1 MKSTASS
8 FVELKRLFI
17 EYPDKQSGL
26 SSIFGRKG
34 TQHSVL
40 RDISFTLEQGE
51 WITLFGESGSGK
63 STLLRTLVGS
73 IVPSSGSV
81 VVNGKSPV
89 TYKGLAAG
97 YVSSEETEP
106 AKETVN
112 AVLHAYG
119 RTHDIKNLPAR
130 IGAIAEMLGIKGLL
144 QRSATRLSTSER
156 LYVNIARAA
165 LSDAPLILLDDI
177 ADHLGVAVVKN
188 IIREL
193 FSGRTVIV
201 ATRFHATAEA
211 LDFPLMLLHNGHLAH
226 YGTCSDI
233 ATTLGCNR
241 TVDVWVEGLR
251 YDLLRKIRAHK
262 GVLEVRLLPT
272 DQFDG
277 QHLRIVVRSSRY
289 LPSLYD
295 LVSQS
300 PLIKIDE
307 LPPSLA
313 DIMSRL

>member
-1 MKSTASS
+1 MNSAPA
-8 FVELKRLFI
+8 FIQVKRLFI
-17 EYPDKQSGL
+17 EYPDKQSGF
-26 SSIFGRKG
+26 SSLFGHKG
-34 TQHSVL
+34 TSHSVL
-40 RDISFTLEQGE
+40 RDITFTLEQGE
-51 WITLFGESGSGK
+51 WITLFGESGAGK
-63 STLLRTLVGS
+63 STLLRALVGS

-81 VVNGKSPV
+81 IVNGKSPV
-89 TYKGLAAG
+89 SQRGLAAG
-97 YVSSEETEP
+97 YISSEESEP

-112 AVLHAYG
+112 EVLHAYG
-119 RTHDIKNLPAR
+119 RAHTIENLPAR
-130 IGAIAEMLGIKGLL
+130 IGAIAETLGIKSLL
-144 QRSATRLSTSER
+144 QRPATRLSTSER

-165 LSDAPLILLDDI
+165 LSDAPLILMDDT
-177 ADHLGVAVVKN
+177 ADQLGVEVVKK
-188 IIREL
+188 IISQL

-233 ATTLGCNR
+233 AATLGCNR

-251 YDLLRKIRAHK
+251 YDLLRRIRSHK

-313 DIMSRL
+313 DIMNRL